1 MPKRT
6 QPPQAQPPTATD
18 PWLRVEDVAAQL
30 DVSTESVR
38 RWLRSGELRGL
49 KLNDKA
55 GWRVRQSD
63 LDTFTAR
70 RMHGT
75 PPGATAVQEGSQS

>member
-1 MPKRT
+1 MAMPNR
-6 QPPQAQPPTATD
+6 PPQNEPKD

-30 DVSTESVR
+30 DVSLESVR
-38 RWLRSGELRGL
+38 RWLRAGDLRGL

-63 LDTFTAR
+63 LDAFTAR
-70 RMHGT
+70 HMHPRPQTTG
-75 PPGATAVQEGSQS
+75 PEGEPQ

>member
-1 MPKRT
+1 MAMPKR
-6 QPPQAQPPTATD
+6 PQPPTQDD

-30 DVSTESVR
+30 DVSQESVR

-55 GWRVRQSD
+55 GWRIRQSD
-63 LDTFTAR
+63 LDAFIAR
-70 RMHGT
+70 RMHGQDEE
-75 PPGATAVQEGSQS
+75 PQS